1 MKKIPFNIT
10 FIKLALVSVLLQYM
24 FLVFLIYKRRIFSGG
39 LIRISVVNLFVA
51 KYIAG
56 MIFIPNQ

>member
-24 FLVFLIYKRRIFSGG
+24 FFVFLIYKGRVFFWW
-39 LIRISVVNLFVA
+39 LNAHISR
-51 KYIAG
+51 
-56 MIFIPNQ
+56 

>member
-24 FLVFLIYKRRIFSGG
+24 FLVFLVYKRRVFFFWWLNTHIG
-39 LIRISVVNLFVA
+39 R
-51 KYIAG
+51 
-56 MIFIPNQ
+56 